1 MHKVL
6 TSASL
11 ALLLAGVA
19 LPGLAQAGAPAA
31 TPAAPPKS
39 AAWSAQTLANAKY
52 VILSPRIE
60 GNPNIVSADQR
71 AGILG
76 AMQRDSGEAIKRRYP
91 GATLVTD
98 PQTPGAIKV
107 TPILVTPGALLPWAK
122 LTARLHFDLAGGQRV
137 SVQDQFGLITL
148 WQHQAEAANYLYNEL
163 AKKLP

>member
-11 ALLLAGVA
+11 ALLLAGTA
-19 LPGLAQAGAPAA
+19 LPGVAQAGAPAA
-31 TPAAPPKS
+31 APKS
-39 AAWSAQTLANAKY
+39 AAWSAQTLASAKY
-52 VILSPRIE
+52 VILAPRIE
-60 GNPNIVSADQR
+60 GNPNIVNAEQR

-91 GATLVTD
+91 GATIVTD

-107 TPILVTPGALLPWAK
+107 TPILVAPGALLPWAK

>member
-6 TSASL
+6 TPL
-11 ALLLAGVA
+11 ALPLLLAGAA

-31 TPAAPPKS
+31 QKN
-39 AAWSAQTLANAKY
+39 AAWNAQTLANAKY
-52 VILSPRIE
+52 VILPARIE
-60 GNPNIVSADQR
+60 GNANLVSAEQR

-76 AMQRDSGEAIKRRYP
+76 AMQRDSGGAIKRRYP
-91 GATLVTD
+91 GATILTD
-98 PQTPGAIKV
+98 PQTPGAIRV
-107 TPILVTPGALLPWAK
+107 TPILVAPGALLPWAK